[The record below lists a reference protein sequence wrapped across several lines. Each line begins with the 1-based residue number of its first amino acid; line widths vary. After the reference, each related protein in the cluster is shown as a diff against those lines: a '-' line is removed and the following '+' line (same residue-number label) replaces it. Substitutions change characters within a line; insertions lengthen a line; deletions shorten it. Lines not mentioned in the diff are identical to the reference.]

1 MKRTILAAALPLVLV
16 ASAAEAGTLRCS
28 FTEPWFTI
36 EFDSATG
43 KVTYVS
49 PDEVD
54 EATGQPKPRVIAE
67 GARVRR
73 PGAWHDVPKL
83 VLEKPGKS
91 PGDPYVAIVEMS
103 VTGQGSDG
111 MSDLTFPFEGKYEQ
125 WAGGCDT
132 EKAPAYDMGEV
143 YDGIGVVEDQ

>member
-1 MKRTILAAALPLVLV
+1 MKRTILALALALA

-36 EFDSATG
+36 DFDSATG

-49 PDEVD
+49 PDEFD

-73 PGAWHDVPKL
+73 PGAWQDVPKL

-91 PGDPYVAIVEMS
+91 LTDPYVPIVEMS

-111 MSDLTFPFEGKYEQ
+111 MSDFNFPFEGKYEQ

-132 EKAPAYDMGEV
+132 DKAPAYDMAEV
-143 YDGIGVVEDQ
+143 YQGIGVVEDQ